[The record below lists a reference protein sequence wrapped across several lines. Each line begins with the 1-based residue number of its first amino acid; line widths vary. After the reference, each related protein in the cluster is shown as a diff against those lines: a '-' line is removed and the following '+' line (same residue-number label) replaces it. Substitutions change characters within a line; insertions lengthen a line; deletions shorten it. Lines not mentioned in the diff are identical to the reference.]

1 MPSNVIAT
9 SGLRRRRRRRRRRS
23 TARARSLPLTSRAPF
38 CDYLRHQVITITH
51 SITPRS
57 PLPRNVHEHLYRW
70 RREQSVEVSVKRLA
84 RAIAAD
90 MARGLSGHACY
101 REAAETVMARLTL
114 TLLGG
119 FRAHLDPGAPL
130 AFPTRKAQALLCY
143 LAMPLG
149 EAHPRDK
156 LATLLWGSTV
166 ETTARTSLR
175 QTLYA
180 LRRCLRRA
188 AGKPLH
194 SDGHVVSLD
203 PAAVTLDVAEFEK
216 RVNEGTPAALAQAI
230 SLYRGDLLDGLA
242 VQEPSFEDWLLGER
256 ERLHEMALGAL
267 AKLLAHQRGAGSTEA
282 AIKTALRL
290 ITLDALQEPAHRA
303 LMQLYVETGRRAAAL
318 RQYQICQTTLRREIN
333 AEPEKETTALY
344 EEILRGR
351 ARSVRVA
358 EAARP
363 SAVAVERTPNSSPGP
378 GAPSALEAE
387 RKHVTVLFA
396 DMKASMQLL
405 ADRDPEEA
413 RTLLDPV
420 LERMMEAV
428 RHYEGTVNQVMG
440 DGIMALFGAP
450 LAQEDHAVRACFAA
464 LRMQELVRQYS
475 EQAHAKYHV
484 DVQIQVGLDS
494 GEVVVRAIGSDVHMD
509 YTAVGQ
515 TTHLASRMQ
524 QLAKPGS
531 ILLTRSTLDLVEGY
545 VTVTALGPV
554 VVKGLADPIEVYEL
568 TGAGLAR
575 SRLQAAARRGLT
587 RFVGRDAELEQ
598 LWSVQQLASARHGQI
613 VAIVGEPGVG
623 KSRLVYEFIQS
634 QDLHGWRV
642 LEGDALSYGR
652 ATSYLTVIDLLRGFF
667 KIAERADAREI
678 RDRVTERLRARDP
691 SLEPTLP
698 ALLALFDVP
707 TNDDAWMALRPEQR
721 RKRTLDAVRRLLL
734 REAREQ
740 PLVVI
745 FEDLHWIDAESQAV
759 LDTLVDSLGSA
770 RLLLIVSY
778 RPEYQHAWGSKTFYT
793 QIRLDRLQPESA
805 EELLSALLGD
815 DPGLAPLKELLIRR
829 GNPAFLEETVRTLVE
844 AKALVGKPADY
855 RLTRQVQ
862 AIQVTPTAQAVLAAR
877 IDRLP
882 PEDKHLLQL
891 ASVIGSRIVPFTLL
905 EAIPYRPEETLRS
918 RLKSLQAA
926 EVLYETGLYPDLEY
940 SFKHALVHEVTYGG
954 LLRER
959 RRVLHGR
966 IVEAIERLH
975 QDRLSS
981 DVERL
986 AQHAVRGEL
995 WAQAA
1000 TYLRQAG
1007 AKAAARSAL
1016 TDARGWFEQALGA
1029 LEQMPESPST
1039 LTHGLEIRLAL
1050 WVVLTQLGE
1059 VRQALKRVREAE
1071 ALADRLNDDRQRG
1084 RVCATLTNL
1093 YSLLGELR
1101 DALES
1106 GSRAL
1111 GIAGRSGDLRLLI
1124 FSTTYME
1131 QAHYFRGDYERVVEL
1146 ANDNLA
1152 ALPAEWVGE
1161 YFGATAPPAVA
1172 DRCWLVLSLVQ
1183 LGRFAEAAEHA
1194 AEAIRLAE
1202 PTQHATTVGLAHRA
1216 SGMLHLTRGE
1226 WAQGRKLSEHGFTV
1240 FKSENVA
1247 IQLPSAL
1254 AASAWA
1260 SAELGEASVAL
1271 DQLRRGEEV
1280 VERFAATGIVA
1291 HLAWSYHALGRA
1303 ALLLGRMDEA
1313 RRLASLAVEFAPRHP
1328 GFAAHAM
1335 HLLGDI
1341 AMRVDAPDIK
1351 NAEALYRESLTLAE
1365 PRGMRPL
1372 VAHCHFGLGALYRHT
1387 GRREAASEHFA
1398 TARAMYREMDM
1409 RFWLEKIQP

>member
-1 MPSNVIAT
+1 
-9 SGLRRRRRRRRRRS
+9 
-23 TARARSLPLTSRAPF
+23 
-38 CDYLRHQVITITH
+38 
-51 SITPRS
+51 
-57 PLPRNVHEHLYRW
+57 
-70 RREQSVEVSVKRLA
+70 
-84 RAIAAD
+84 
-90 MARGLSGHACY
+90 
-101 REAAETVMARLTL
+101 MARLTL

-130 AFPTRKAQALLCY
+130 AFPTRKAQALLSY
-143 LAMPLG
+143 LAMPSG
-149 EAHPRDK
+149 EAHSRDK
-156 LATLLWGSTV
+156 LANLLWGSTI

-175 QTLYA
+175 QTLYSV
-180 LRRCLRRA
+180 RRSLRRA
-188 AGKPLH
+188 DGGPLH
-194 SDGHVVSLD
+194 ADGNMVSLD
-203 PAAVTLDVAEFEK
+203 PGAVSLDVVEFEQ
-216 RVNEGTPAALAQAI
+216 RVHEGTPAALAEAI
-230 SLYRGDLLDGLA
+230 ALYRGDLLEGLTI
-242 VQEPSFEDWLLGER
+242 QERPFEDWLLGER

-267 AKLLAHQRGAGSTEA
+267 ARLLAHQRAVGSTEA
-282 AIKTALRL
+282 AIQSAMRL
-290 ITLDALQEPAHRA
+290 LTLDALQEPAHRA
-303 LMQLYVETGRRAAAL
+303 LMQLYVETGRRGAAL
-318 RQYQICQTTLRREIN
+318 RQYQLCLTTLRRELN
-333 AEPEKETTALY
+333 AEPERETTALY

-351 ARSVRVA
+351 PAPVPVA
-358 EAARP
+358 ETVRP
-363 SAVAVERTPNSSPGP
+363 THVAERALNSSPSTGS
-378 GAPSALEAE
+378 PSALEAE

-405 ADRDPEEA
+405 ADRDPEET
-413 RTLLDPV
+413 RKLLDPV

-475 EQAHAKYHV
+475 EQTHDKHWV
-484 DVQIQVGLDS
+484 SVQIRVGLDS
-494 GEVVVRAIGSDVHMD
+494 GEVVVRPIGSDVHMD

-515 TTHLASRMQ
+515 TTHLASRME

-531 ILLTRSTLDLVEGY
+531 ILLTRSTFELVEGY
-545 VTVTALGPV
+545 VTVKPLGPV
-554 VVKGLADPIEVYEL
+554 AVKGLVAPVDVYEL

-575 SRLQAAARRGLT
+575 TPLQAAARRGLT

-598 LWSVQQLASARHGQI
+598 LRSAQQLAGARHGQI
-613 VAIVGEPGVG
+613 VAIVGEAGVG

-652 ATSYLTVIDLLRGFF
+652 ATSYLAVIDLLRGFF
-667 KIAERADAREI
+667 KIADRADTQEI
-678 RDRVTERLRARDP
+678 SDRVTERLLARDRALAP
-691 SLEPTLP
+691 ALP

-707 TNDDAWMALRPEQR
+707 ANDDAWTSLSPEQR
-721 RKRTLDAVRRLLL
+721 RQRTLEAVSRLLL

-745 FEDLHWIDAESQAV
+745 FEDLHWIDGETRAV

-778 RPEYQHAWGSKTFYT
+778 RPEYQHAWGSKTFYS
-793 QIRLDRLQPESA
+793 QIRLDRLIPESA
-805 EELLSALLGD
+805 EELLNARLGD
-815 DPGLAPLKELLIRR
+815 DAGLAPLKELLIRR

-844 AKALVGKPADY
+844 SKALVGKPGDY
-855 RLTRQVQ
+855 RLTRQIQ
-862 AIQVTPTAQAVLAAR
+862 TIQVSASEQAVLAAR

-882 PEDKHLLQL
+882 LEDKRLLQL
-891 ASVIGSRIVPFTLL
+891 ASVIGSKNVPFTLL
-905 EAIPYRPEETLRS
+905 EAIADLPEESLRS
-918 RLKSLQAA
+918 SLKSLQAA

-959 RRVLHGR
+959 RRALHGR

-975 QDRLSS
+975 QDRLSGE
-981 DVERL
+981 VERL

-995 WAQAA
+995 WEQAA

-1016 TDARGWFEQALGA
+1016 LDARGWFEQALGA

-1039 LTHGLEIRLAL
+1039 LTQGLEIRLEL
-1050 WVVLTQLGE
+1050 RVVLNQLGE
-1059 VRQALKRVREAE
+1059 VRQALQRLREAE
-1071 ALADRLNDDRQRG
+1071 VLADRLNDDRQRG
-1084 RVCATLTNL
+1084 RVSATLTNL
-1093 YSLLGELR
+1093 HSLLGEL
-1101 DALES
+1101 DEALAS
-1106 GSRAL
+1106 GNRAL
-1111 GIAGRSGDLRLLI
+1111 GIAGRLGDLRLLI
-1124 FSTTYME
+1124 FGTTYLE
-1131 QAHYFRGDYERVVEL
+1131 QVHYFRGEYERVVEL
-1146 ANDNLA
+1146 ATDNLA
-1152 ALPAEWVGE
+1152 VLPAEWVYE
-1161 YFGATAPPAVA
+1161 YFGASAPPAVA

-1226 WAQGRKLSEHGFTV
+1226 WARARKLSEYGFTV
-1240 FKSENVA
+1240 FRSGNVA

-1260 SAELGEASVAL
+1260 SAQLGEASEAL
-1271 DQLRRGEEV
+1271 NQLELGEQV

-1291 HLAWSYHALGRA
+1291 HLAWSYHALGRT
-1303 ALLLGRMDEA
+1303 ALLLGRIDEA
-1313 RRLASLAVEFAPRHP
+1313 RRLAALAVDFSPRHP
-1328 GFAAHAM
+1328 GFAAHAL

-1341 AMRVDAPDIK
+1341 ATCPDRFDSER
-1351 NAEALYRESLTLAE
+1351 AEAHYRESLALAE
-1365 PRGMRPL
+1365 AHGMRPL
-1372 VAHCHFGLGALYRHT
+1372 VAHCHFGLGALYRRT
-1387 GRREAASEHFA
+1387 GRSGPAREHLN
-1398 TARAMYREMDM
+1398 TARTMYREMDM
-1409 RFWLEKIQP
+1409 RFWLENIQ

>member
-1 MPSNVIAT
+1 
-9 SGLRRRRRRRRRRS
+9 
-23 TARARSLPLTSRAPF
+23 
-38 CDYLRHQVITITH
+38 
-51 SITPRS
+51 
-57 PLPRNVHEHLYRW
+57 
-70 RREQSVEVSVKRLA
+70 
-84 RAIAAD
+84 
-90 MARGLSGHACY
+90 
-101 REAAETVMARLTL
+101 MARLTL

-143 LAMPLG
+143 LAMPPG

-156 LATLLWGSTV
+156 LASLLWGSTV

-180 LRRCLRRA
+180 LRRSLRRA
-188 AGKPLH
+188 EGDPLH
-194 SDGHVVSLD
+194 ADGNMVSLD
-203 PAAVTLDVAEFEK
+203 PDAVTVDVVEFEK
-216 RVNEGTPAALAQAI
+216 RVNEGAPAALAQAI
-230 SLYRGDLLDGLA
+230 SLYRGDLLDGLT
-242 VQEPSFEDWLLGER
+242 VQEPPFEDWLLGER
-256 ERLHEMALGAL
+256 ERLHETALGAL
-267 AKLLAHQRGAGSTEA
+267 ARLLGHQRAAGSTEA
-282 AIKTALRL
+282 AIQTALRL
-290 ITLDALQEPAHRA
+290 VALDALQEPAHRA

-318 RQYQICQTTLRREIN
+318 RQYQLCQSTLRRELK
-333 AEPEKETTALY
+333 AEPEKETSALY

-351 ARSVRVA
+351 ASSVPIVETTRSAGPA
-358 EAARP
+358 ERA
-363 SAVAVERTPNSSPGP
+363 PNSSPSP
-378 GAPSALEAE
+378 AAPSTLEAE

-413 RTLLDPV
+413 RKLLDPV

-464 LRMQELVRQYS
+464 LRMQELVRHYS
-475 EQAHAKYHV
+475 EQAHAKHRV

-515 TTHLASRMQ
+515 TTHLAARME

-531 ILLTRSTLDLVEGY
+531 ILLTRSTFELVEGY
-545 VTVTALGPV
+545 VTVTSLGPV
-554 VVKGLADPIEVYEL
+554 EVKGLAEPIEVYEV

-587 RFVGRDAELEQ
+587 RFIGRDAELEQ
-598 LWSVQQLASARHGQI
+598 LWSAQQLASRRHGQI
-613 VAIVGEPGVG
+613 VALVGEPGVG

-652 ATSYLTVIDLLRGFF
+652 ATSYLAVIDLLRGFF
-667 KIAERADAREI
+667 KIADRADAQEI
-678 RDRVTERLRARDP
+678 RDRVTERLRARDR
-691 SLEPTLP
+691 SLEPALP

-707 TNDDAWMALRPEQR
+707 VNDGWMSLSPGQR
-721 RKRTLDAVRRLLL
+721 RQRTLDAVRRLLL

-745 FEDLHWIDAESQAV
+745 FEDLHWIDAETQAV

-793 QIRLDRLQPESA
+793 QIRLDRLLPESA
-805 EELLSALLGD
+805 EELLNALLGN
-815 DPGLAPLKELLIRR
+815 DPGVAPLKELLIRR
-829 GNPAFLEETVRTLVE
+829 GNPAFLEEIVRTLVE
-844 AKALVGKPADY
+844 SKALVGKPGDY
-855 RLTRQVQ
+855 RLTRQVHT
-862 AIQVTPTAQAVLAAR
+862 IQVSPTAQAVLAAR

-882 PEDKHLLQL
+882 PEDKRLLQL
-891 ASVIGSRIVPFTLL
+891 ASVIGSKHVPFTLL
-905 EAIPYRPEETLRS
+905 EAIADLPEETLRS
-918 RLKSLQAA
+918 SLKSLQAA

-966 IVEAIERLH
+966 IVAAIERLH
-975 QDRLSS
+975 QDRLSGE
-981 DVERL
+981 VERL

-995 WAQAA
+995 WEQAA
-1000 TYLRQAG
+1000 AYLRQAG

-1016 TDARGWFEQALGA
+1016 SDARGWFEQALDA
-1029 LEQMPESPST
+1029 LGQMPECLST
-1039 LTHGLEIRLAL
+1039 LTQSLEIRLAL
-1050 WVVLTQLGE
+1050 WVVLTQLGD
-1059 VRQALKRVREAE
+1059 VRQALNRVRQAE
-1071 ALADRLNDDRQRG
+1071 VLADQLNDDRQRG

-1093 YSLLGELR
+1093 YSLLGELK
-1101 DALES
+1101 DAIAS
-1106 GSRAL
+1106 GNRAL
-1111 GIAGRSGDLRLLI
+1111 GIAGRLGDLRLLI
-1124 FSTTYME
+1124 FSTTYLE

-1152 ALPAEWVGE
+1152 ALPAEWIHE
-1161 YFGATAPPAVA
+1161 HFGATAPPAVT

-1226 WAQGRKLSEHGFTV
+1226 WAQARKLSEHGFTV
-1240 FKSENVA
+1240 FKSGNVA

-1260 SAELGEASVAL
+1260 SAQLGEASVAL
-1271 DQLRRGEEV
+1271 EQLRQGEEV

-1303 ALLLGRMDEA
+1303 ALLLGRIDEA
-1313 RRLASLAVEFAPRHP
+1313 RRLAALAVEFSPRHP

-1335 HLLGDI
+1335 HLLADI
-1341 AMRVDAPDIK
+1341 AARLEPRDAG
-1351 NAEALYRESLTLAE
+1351 NAEALYREALALAE

-1372 VAHCHFGLGALYRHT
+1372 VAHCHFGLGALYEHT
-1387 GRREAASEHFA
+1387 GRADQARGHLAAA
-1398 TARAMYREMDM
+1398 QTLYREMDM
-1409 RFWLEKIQP
+1409 RFYL

>member
-1 MPSNVIAT
+1 
-9 SGLRRRRRRRRRRS
+9 
-23 TARARSLPLTSRAPF
+23 
-38 CDYLRHQVITITH
+38 
-51 SITPRS
+51 
-57 PLPRNVHEHLYRW
+57 
-70 RREQSVEVSVKRLA
+70 
-84 RAIAAD
+84 
-90 MARGLSGHACY
+90 
-101 REAAETVMARLTL
+101 MARLTL

-130 AFPTRKAQALLCY
+130 ALPTRKAQALLAY
-143 LAMPLG
+143 LAMTPG
-149 EAHPRDK
+149 HAQPRDK

-166 ETTARTSLR
+166 ESTARTSLR

-180 LRRCLRRA
+180 LRRGLRGA
-188 AGKPLH
+188 DGEPLH
-194 SDGHVVSLD
+194 ADANTVSLD
-203 PAAVTLDVAEFEK
+203 PGAVTVDVGEFEQ
-216 RVNEGTPAALAQAI
+216 RVTEGTPSALADAAALYQ
-230 SLYRGDLLDGLA
+230 GELLEGLT
-242 VQEPSFEDWLLGER
+242 VQESSFEDWLLGER
-256 ERLHEMALGAL
+256 ERLHEMALTAL
-267 AKLLAHQRGAGSTEA
+267 GRLLGHQRAAGSTEV
-282 AIKTALRL
+282 AIQTALRL
-290 ITLDALQEPAHRA
+290 LTVDALQEPTHRA
-303 LMQLYVETGRRAAAL
+303 LMELYAETGRRSAAL
-318 RQYQICQTTLRREIN
+318 RQYQLCLATVRRELN
-333 AEPEKETTALY
+333 TEPEKETTALY

-351 ARSVRVA
+351 PRAVPVTESGRSANLA
-358 EAARP
+358 EHMRA
-363 SAVAVERTPNSSPGP
+363 S
-378 GAPSALEAE
+378 SALEGE
-387 RKHVTVLFA
+387 RKQVTVLFA
-396 DMKASMQLL
+396 DLKASMQLL
-405 ADRDPEEA
+405 ADRDPEDA
-413 RTLLDPV
+413 RKVIDPV
-420 LERMMEAV
+420 LECMMEAV

-475 EQAHAKYHV
+475 EQAHAKDHV

-515 TTHLASRMQ
+515 TTHLASRME
-524 QLAKPGS
+524 QLAKTGS
-531 ILLTRSTLDLVEGY
+531 ILLTRSTLGLVEGY
-545 VTVTALGPV
+545 VTVTPLGPV
-554 VVKGLADPIEVYEL
+554 VVQGLADPIEVYEL

-707 TNDDAWMALRPEQR
+707 TNDDAWMSLSPEQR
-721 RKRTLDAVRRLLL
+721 RQRTLDAVRRLLL

-815 DPGLAPLKELLIRR
+815 DPGLVPLKELLIRR

-844 AKALVGKPADY
+844 SKALVGKPGDY

-862 AIQVTPTAQAVLAAR
+862 AIQVSPTEQAVLAAR

-882 PEDKHLLQL
+882 PEDKRLLQL
-891 ASVIGSRIVPFTLL
+891 ASVIGSRNVPFTLL
-905 EAIPYRPEETLRS
+905 EAIADLPEETLRS
-918 RLKSLQAA
+918 SLKSLQAA

-1016 TDARGWFEQALGA
+1016 SDARSWFEQALGA
-1029 LEQMPESPST
+1029 LEQVPESPST

-1111 GIAGRSGDLRLLI
+1111 GIAGRSGDLQLLI

-1202 PTQHATTVGLAHRA
+1202 PTQHATTGGPAHRA
-1216 SGMLHLTRGE
+1216 SGMLHPTRCE
-1226 WAQGRKLSEHGFTV
+1226 WAQGRKLSEYGFTV
-1240 FKSENVA
+1240 FKSGNVA

-1351 NAEALYRESLTLAE
+1351 NAEALYRESLALAE

-1372 VAHCHFGLGALYRHT
+1372 MAHCHFGLGALYARIGKT
-1387 GRREAASEHFA
+1387 DETRSHFA
-1398 TARAMYREMDM
+1398 AAGTLYREMDM
-1409 RFWLEKIQP
+1409 RFWLEKIPTDL